1 MIDYKFNEYVL
12 LEEIRQYIDSTY
24 DQHYS
29 NNKLQATEVIM
40 DNGHGEGFCLGNV
53 SKYAQRYGKKGAGPE
68 DFRKDLTKIIHYGI
82 LALYNHDL
90 IHGGKDVGRD
100 KD

>member
-1 MIDYKFNEYVL
+1 MIDYKFNEDVL
-12 LEEIRQYIDSTY
+12 LDEIKQYIDSTY
-24 DQHYS
+24 AQHYS

-53 SKYAQRYGKKGAGPE
+53 SKYAQRYGKKGNGPE
-68 DFRKDLTKIIHYGI
+68 DYRKDLTKIIHYGI

-90 IHGGKDVGRD
+90 IHGGKDVERD
-100 KD
+100 